1 MDIWTLLGCLSVVYL
16 AIIFVKR
23 LGKSVP
29 ILELMTLIAG
39 LQWIIGPIIEYDN
52 PSGHYKYYM
61 YVEQA
66 TYMSFIVPA
75 YLSFM
80 IFVLLGIKKTQQYSI
95 SISNLE
101 NFSNYGLII
110 FGIGVVFD
118 LIGGFLPGA
127 LKFFGFLLSNF
138 KFAGAIILF
147 FSKDLLLK
155 KVFYG
160 AIAYL
165 FVMALAKALFHDLI
179 LWSVFFYMFWAIK
192 NKPSVGFILTT
203 FLIAALSL
211 TTLQTIK
218 AAYRDQVWSGY
229 SGNKIELFFSLM
241 TESIVG
247 GDATKQA
254 QDGEVGTNVR
264 LNQGWIISA
273 VMYHIPD
280 YGPFLEGETIEN
292 ALFASALPRF
302 LNPNKAVA
310 GGQENFR
317 RFTGLELSDGTSM
330 GISIIGEAYGNYGI
344 IGGILFMGV
353 WGFFLSKV
361 WSRLLKIVLKNIVFV
376 AFLPLV
382 FLQVIKAETELVV
395 VLNHLFKSLIVVLMF
410 FWYVKN
416 YMNWNFSN
424 GNKNK
429 LHLQKTPPS
438 I

>member
-1 MDIWTLLGCLSVVYL
+1 MGGWTLIGCIAVMYLGFL
-16 AIIFVKR
+16 FVKR

-39 LQWIIGPIIEYDN
+39 LQWIIGPIIEYAN
-52 PSGHYKYYM
+52 PSHHYKYHM
-61 YVEQA
+61 YVDQG

-75 YLSFM
+75 YLAFM
-80 IFVLLGIKKTQQYSI
+80 LLVLYGIKKTTTYKLPI
-95 SISNLE
+95 SKLE
-101 NFSNYGLII
+101 NFSKYGLII

-118 LIGGFLPGA
+118 LGGGFLPGA

-147 FSKDLLLK
+147 FSKDALLK

-192 NKPSVGFILTT
+192 NKPSISFILTT
-203 FLIAALSL
+203 FLIGALSL

-218 AAYRDQVWSGY
+218 AAYRSQVWNGY
-229 SGNKIELFFSLM
+229 SGNKLELFFTLM
-241 TESIVG
+241 TESIEA
-247 GDATKQA
+247 GDTTNEAEE
-254 QDGEVGTNVR
+254 GEVGTNVR

-280 YGPFLEGETIEN
+280 FSPYLEGETIES
-292 ALFASALPRF
+292 AVFSSALPRF
-302 LNPNKAVA
+302 LNPNKSKA

-317 RFTGLELSDGTSM
+317 RFSGLELTDGTSM
-330 GISIIGEAYGNYGI
+330 GISIIGEAYGNYGVT
-344 IGGILFMGV
+344 GGILFMGI
-353 WGFFLSKV
+353 WGFFLAKV
-361 WSRLLKIVLKNIVFV
+361 WSRLLKIVLSNIVFV

-395 VLNHLFKSLIVVLMF
+395 VLNHLIKSIIVVLMF
-410 FWYVKN
+410 FWYAKN
-416 YMNWNFSN
+416 YMNWKFSN
-424 GNKNK
+424 GTKA
-429 LHLQKTPPS
+429 
-438 I
+438 